1 MPFPSQERFSWRP
14 WAGLAIGLATSLALW
29 TGHAEEPKHPL
40 SVGPA
45 LLPEKTDTGSPSP
58 AENRRLES
66 LKFALSTARFD
77 ASTRDYVNAEKNYLL
92 VLAEDSPDEMQK
104 TALFELGVTV
114 QAENDLPRAQS
125 IFSQYQQRWSG
136 DARAPEICLHQG
148 QIFRGMGMNQM
159 ALSKFYSVMTS
170 ALSIKDDQLPNYKRL
185 VLQAQVE
192 IAETH
197 YLIGKYAEASEY
209 YARLLKQGAAEL
221 DMSQVQYRLVRSLVA
236 LKHFEEASSQAQDFL
251 AHHADAA
258 EAPEVRY
265 DLAQAL
271 KGQGRDNEALQQV
284 LLFLKEEREKTKA
297 QPEVWTYWQQRVGNE
312 IGNALYQ
319 QGDFMK
325 ALEVYTTLAKLD
337 PTPEWQLPVNYQVA
351 ITYERLLQPVNAIG
365 AYRTITNAAIGAE
378 WFPWK
383 NVGIGAEYASTRIRL
398 KQKDDAATARVRLEL
413 DGPAV
418 YLRMRF

>member
-148 QIFRGMGMNQM
+148 QIFRGMGMNRPVRTQHGEGR
-159 ALSKFYSVMTS
+159 
-170 ALSIKDDQLPNYKRL
+170 QH
-185 VLQAQVE
+185 LQKVGKAVHRAAAQILE
-192 IAETH
+192 
-197 YLIGKYAEASEY
+197 AEAI
-209 YARLLKQGAAEL
+209 APLGIHQ
-221 DMSQVQYRLVRSLVA
+221 
-236 LKHFEEASSQAQDFL
+236 EAVI
-251 AHHADAA
+251 AH
-258 EAPEVRY
+258 
-265 DLAQAL
+265 
-271 KGQGRDNEALQQV
+271 
-284 LLFLKEEREKTKA
+284 
-297 QPEVWTYWQQRVGNE
+297 
-312 IGNALYQ
+312 
-319 QGDFMK
+319 
-325 ALEVYTTLAKLD
+325 
-337 PTPEWQLPVNYQVA
+337 QVA
-351 ITYERLLQPVNAIG
+351 R
-365 AYRTITNAAIGAE
+365 
-378 WFPWK
+378 
-383 NVGIGAEYASTRIRL
+383 
-398 KQKDDAATARVRLEL
+398 
-413 DGPAV
+413 
-418 YLRMRF
+418 